1 MPEQKP
7 IIMYDSPE
15 AASLKTVTGWVYEDG
30 RLFGQDENLA
40 RFCDATHRSCKNNPD
55 HPAHQVRGY

>member
-15 AASLKTVTGWVYEDG
+15 AASLKTVTAGFMRTVDSSVK
-30 RLFGQDENLA
+30 
-40 RFCDATHRSCKNNPD
+40 TKT
-55 HPAHQVRGY
+55 